1 VRFLIDTNVV
11 SELRKGRRCHAAVA
25 AFFDR
30 APADSLFLSVLT
42 LGELRK
48 GIEQIR
54 GRDAKQAQSLDSW
67 LRDLQRFYSSRILP
81 IDAEVA
87 DRWGELNARRT
98 FPVIDSLLAAT
109 ALVHDLT
116 LVTRNARDVEGSGA
130 VVLDPFN

>member
-1 VRFLIDTNVV
+1 MRYLVDTNVI
-11 SELRKGRRCHAAVA
+11 SELRKGRRCHSGVA
-25 AFFDR
+25 AFFDQ
-30 APADSLFLSVLT
+30 APAESLFLSVLS

-54 GRDAKQAQSLDSW
+54 GRDPEQAQSLDAW
-67 LRDLQRFYSSRILP
+67 LRDLQRFYASRILP

-87 DRWGELNARRT
+87 DRWGELNTLRT
-98 FPVIDSLLAAT
+98 FPVVDALLAAT

-130 VVLDPFN
+130 VVIDPFA